1 MNFRKTLSL
10 IIANILIKLLR
21 IIGRGG
27 TSLPGKL
34 ALNIYPN
41 ILKEISKDITT
52 IIITGTNG
60 KTTTSRIISEML
72 KKSNKTYF
80 ENKSGANLISGITT
94 TFIENYKLNK
104 EYAVIECDEAA
115 FKNVSKNIAIG
126 YIVVTNLFRDQLDRY
141 GEITHTL
148 NNILQSIKNCSNA
161 IVCLNADCSLTS
173 SISDTIQNKVI
184 FYGIDIP
191 IYNSVKILSD
201 APYCIKCKTKYEYT
215 YRTYGHLGGF
225 YCPSCGYA
233 RKNTNISVAKI
244 LNLNKYS
251 SKVIIKVGESSYTTK
266 INLPGGYNIYN
277 GLSAFAIGY
286 AIKLDNTILVNSLAS
301 FKGGFGR
308 MEQLKLNN
316 VDTNIIL
323 VKNPAGLN
331 NVINYITNLKE
342 PIILT
347 ILLNDKYAD
356 GIDVSWIWDVNFEI
370 LNENIKNIKKIF
382 VSGIRYDDM
391 ALRLKYA
398 DIPLEKIIKINNYNQ
413 LINEITA
420 EKYSEYTSIVLP
432 TYTAMFDLRLKL
444 TKKFKLKNFWK

>member
-1 MNFRKTLSL
+1 MKLKKIIAL
-10 IIANILIKLLR
+10 ITANILIKFLR
-21 IIGRGG
+21 LIGRGG

-34 ALNIYPN
+34 SLKIYPN

-72 KKSNKTYF
+72 KNSDIKFF

-94 TFIENYKLNK
+94 TFIENYNSNK
-104 EYAVIECDEAA
+104 NYAVIECDEAA
-115 FKNVSKNIAIG
+115 FKSVSRNLKVN
-126 YIVVTNLFRDQLDRY
+126 YIVVTNLFRDQLDRF

-148 NNILQSIKNCSNA
+148 NNILQSIKNCNKA

-173 SISDTIQNKVI
+173 SISDFVSNKII
-184 FYGIDIP
+184 FYGIDTP

-201 APYCIKCKTKYEYT
+201 APYCIKCKTKYEYS

-225 YCPSCGYA
+225 YCPNCGYA
-233 RKNTNISVAKI
+233 RKNTDIAVTKI
-244 LNLNKYS
+244 LDLKKHS
-251 SKVIIKVGESSYTTK
+251 SNIVIKVDNNTYTTS

-277 GLSAFAIGY
+277 ALSAFAIGY
-286 AIKLDNTILVNSLAS
+286 ALKLDINTMIKSLAS

-308 MEQLKLNN
+308 MEQLSLNN

-331 NVINYITNLKE
+331 NVINYIINLKG

-356 GIDVSWIWDVNFEI
+356 GIDVSWIWDVNFEM
-370 LNENIKNIKKIF
+370 LNENIDNIKKIF
-382 VSGIRYDDM
+382 VSGVRYDDM
-391 ALRLKYA
+391 ALRLKYTN
-398 DIPLEKIIKINNYNQ
+398 IPLEKIIKIDNYNK

-420 EKYSEYTSIVLP
+420 EQYSDFTSIILP